1 MILHVSPGSPWW
13 VVVGAQVILVTHIS
27 GGCIGI
33 LSGAMALIARKGE
46 RLHRAAGTVFFVS
59 MLITAAIGAVV
70 GPFLPVPQWDS
81 VANGV
86 LTFYLVA
93 TAWLTV
99 RRKERTVGRAEA
111 VGMAAALGVAAYGA
125 ACALVAMNSPAGT
138 IGDAPPA
145 AFLIFFLL
153 GAIGAAGD
161 VKVIVRGGISGA
173 GRISRHLWRMCTAL
187 TIATFTFATQPK
199 AMRFLPSFLHG
210 TPSLVLAAL
219 PLFALAF
226 WLIRVRFVGPLN
238 KAAVAS

>member
-13 VVVGAQVILVTHIS
+13 VVIGAQIILVTHIS

-33 LSGAMALIARKGE
+33 LSGAVALIARKGE

-59 MLITAAIGAVV
+59 MLVTAAIGAVV

-86 LTFYLVA
+86 ITFYLVA
-93 TAWLTV
+93 SSWLTV
-99 RRKERTVGRAEA
+99 RRKECTVGRAEK
-111 VGMAAALGVAAYGA
+111 VGLAAALGVAAYGA
-125 ACALVAMNSPAGT
+125 ACALVAINSPTGT

-161 VKVIVRGGISGA
+161 IKVIVRGGISGA

-199 AMRFLPSFLHG
+199 AMQFVPAFLHG

-219 PLFALAF
+219 PLFALVF
-226 WLIRVRFVGPLN
+226 WLVRVRVRDQFRN
-238 KAAVAS
+238 TAVVS